1 MTQYNENPEVSQHLY
16 TDEDLIKHLPGFTN
30 QYATVN
36 GVRLHYVEGGTGMP
50 LVCLPGW
57 PQTWFSYR
65 PVALELTKTYRVL
78 IVDIRG
84 MGSSA
89 KPQSGYDKKTMAAD
103 IAALLQQLG
112 LPSVHIMGH
121 DIGGMVAM
129 SFAFNYPQLTQKLIV
144 LDGSHPS
151 EGMLQMSLIP
161 APGTFTEKMDADRPY
176 AWWMGFNQVKE
187 LPEKI
192 LVGRFQ
198 HVLDWLFHYVMID
211 DSKMSP
217 LERAVYAG
225 SYNDAESIRAAN
237 AWYQTFLQDIDDAQ
251 TYQPLAMPVLGVGSY
266 ISYNYMK
273 MGLPYVAKNVQMV
286 GILDSGHYLFEEQPT
301 QVLDA
306 VLPFLAD

>member
-1 MTQYNENPEVSQHLY
+1 MTQDNENPEIARNLY
-16 TDEDLIKHLPGFTN
+16 SDEDLIAHFPGFTN

-57 PQTWFSYR
+57 PQTWYSYQ
-65 PVALELTKTYRVL
+65 PVAVELAKTYRVL

-112 LPSVHIMGH
+112 LTKVHLMGH

-144 LDGSHPS
+144 LDGSHPN
-151 EGMLQMSLIP
+151 EGIMQMSLIP
-161 APGTFTEKMDADRPY
+161 PAGTFTEKMDADRPY

-192 LVGRFQ
+192 LAGRFQ
-198 HVLDWLFHYVMID
+198 YLLDWLFHYVMID
-211 DSKMSP
+211 DSKMSS

-225 SYNDAESIRAAN
+225 SYNDADSIRAAN
-237 AWYQTFLQDIDDAQ
+237 AWYQTFQQDIDDAK
-251 TYQPLAMPVLGVGSY
+251 TYQPLAMPVLGIGSY

-273 MGLPYVAKNVQMV
+273 MGLPYVANDLQLV
-286 GILDSGHYLFEEQPT
+286 GILDSGHYLFEEQPD
-301 QVLDA
+301 QVIDA
-306 VLPFLAD
+306 VLSFLA